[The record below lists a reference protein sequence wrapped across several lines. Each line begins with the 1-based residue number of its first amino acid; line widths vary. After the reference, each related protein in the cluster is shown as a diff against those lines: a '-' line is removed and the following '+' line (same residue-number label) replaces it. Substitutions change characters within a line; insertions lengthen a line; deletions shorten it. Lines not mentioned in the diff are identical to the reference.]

1 MLIGKIHGGLKRKRN
16 LLLDFPIVNFQRVC
30 LFKAVN
36 RKVLSCLIIYQT
48 TLHISSLVF
57 QEIRNSSSTDDFK
70 VIVLNP
76 LMLDAYPC
84 YE

>member
-16 LLLDFPIVNFQRVC
+16 LLLYFPIVNFQRVC

-76 LMLDAYPC
+76 LMFDAYPC
-84 YE
+84 DE